1 MVAPSIVKKIVESIN
16 NPSNDASENL
26 PIEFYELRE
35 MAKRRVLLRDSVK
48 MDATVYF
55 IANAFLILLNILL
68 KPIHSIFD
76 LWALWFAIPWG
87 VFLWIHLWVYLTD
100 TEPNYR
106 KKMFKIDIAMVIAI
120 NPFLIFVNYSIN
132 YHNGTLATF
141 PIGFWW
147 HWTLLLSLIVVIIHY
162 YLISNVKENKKLDDS
177 VQKEIINIAK
187 KEGLDLNLTKLQHYD
202 QESKTNQNSELD

>member
-106 KKMFKIDIAMVIAI
+106 KKMFKIRYRHGHCYQSIFDICKLFHQLSQWNFGNVSDW
-120 NPFLIFVNYSIN
+120 FLVALDSSI
-132 YHNGTLATF
+132 
-141 PIGFWW
+141 
-147 HWTLLLSLIVVIIHY
+147 
-162 YLISNVKENKKLDDS
+162 
-177 VQKEIINIAK
+177 
-187 KEGLDLNLTKLQHYD
+187 
-202 QESKTNQNSELD
+202 KT